1 MGLEPSAILGFRDE
15 YPELCSES
23 LREKAKTLSEN
34 ALLIDEF
41 LLREFEKDKIKK
53 SSFTEEKKEILFHGH
68 CQQKALIGTDVTK
81 KILSLP
87 SYYSVKEISSGC
99 CGMAGSFGFEKEHY
113 EISMKVGEL
122 VLFPEIRKANNST
135 IIVASGT
142 SCRHQIKDGTG
153 KIALHPVEV
162 LFDAIV

>member
-1 MGLEPSAILGFRDE
+1 MKFISCCFKRNSACGLRTVCYTWFLEMNILIVQRKFKKKQKLFSG
-15 YPELCSES
+15 
-23 LREKAKTLSEN
+23 N

-87 SYYSVKEISSGC
+87 SSYSVKEIPSGC

-122 VLFPEIRKANNST
+122 VLFPEIREANNST
-135 IIVASGT
+135 IMLLL
-142 SCRHQIKDGTG
+142 
-153 KIALHPVEV
+153 ALAA
-162 LFDAIV
+162 DTK